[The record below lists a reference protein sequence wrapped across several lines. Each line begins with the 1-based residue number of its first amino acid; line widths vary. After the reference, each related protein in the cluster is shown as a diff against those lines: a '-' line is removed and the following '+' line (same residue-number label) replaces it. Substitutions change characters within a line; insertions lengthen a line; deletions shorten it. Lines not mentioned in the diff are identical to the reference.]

1 MNNINKKA
9 FKPIDPEEKAL
20 MKSIER
26 DEWQPVK
33 NFDQERKKAIE
44 AARNTLKKDKR
55 INLRLSQKDY
65 HQIQIKAIEEG
76 IPYQTLISS
85 IVHKYLNGSLTPR
98 S

>member
-1 MNNINKKA
+1 MNRIKKET
-9 FKPIDPEEKAL
+9 FRPIDQQEKDL
-20 MKSIER
+20 MESIER

-33 NFDQERKKAIE
+33 NFDLERDKAIE

-85 IVHKYLNGSLTPR
+85 IVHKYLNGSL
-98 S
+98 

>member
-1 MNNINKKA
+1 MKKLANKA
-9 FKPIDPEEKAL
+9 FEPIDQEERDL
-20 MKSIER
+20 MKSIEQ
-26 DEWQPVK
+26 DEWRPVK
-33 NFDQERKKAIE
+33 NIKQEKEKAIT

-76 IPYQTLISS
+76 IPYQTFISS
-85 IVHKYLNGSLTPR
+85 IIHKYLSGSLAPK